1 MQGFCSF
8 DQLEQSF
15 QHKLNEKKHQQASEQ
30 LHQQA
35 KSDLQ
40 HRLENFCTRLEQ
52 LKAAY
57 EQNGLLDDDYETLK
71 IRLGQYRHQ
80 LKFDL
85 DELVHRLVELRQS
98 GSAQSLTLIDAKCGS
113 VLDPIEQLIE
123 DRRQQQVQELAELTL
138 NRQQREALQQQ
149 RQTKQA
155 ELMQLIAEQE
165 NFFEAS
171 LLAIDVYT
179 AMPDLKAIGGLET
192 VVDALLTKINACN
205 QSDKLINL
213 VGTPQQKLS
222 QMYRKALEFRNGG
235 SLSMPDRSGKPKKPN
250 RSRPTDTLS
259 TPDPYADL
267 KGKVVIFG
275 GHTATKNQVKE
286 RLSNV
291 TLVWCTLEEG
301 ERATQQAA
309 AQIATAD
316 LVILLTDDAKHKTTN
331 IAETAAKR
339 YGKKPIRFHREGQRS
354 LVSYI
359 ALHLKFKT

>member
-8 DQLEQSF
+8 DQLEQAF
-15 QHKLNEKKHQQASEQ
+15 QHKLNEKQHQQASEQ

-85 DELVHRLVELRQS
+85 DDLVRRLVEIRQS
-98 GSAQSLTLIDAKCGS
+98 DSVQSLTMIDGEFGS
-113 VLDPIEQLIE
+113 VLDPVEQLIE
-123 DRRQQQVQELAELTL
+123 DRRQQQAQELAELNL

-192 VVDALLTKINACN
+192 VVDALLAKINACN
-205 QSDKLINL
+205 QAEKIINL

-235 SLSMPDRSGKPKKPN
+235 SLSMPERSGKPKKPN
-250 RSRPTDTLS
+250 RSRPEAPSD
-259 TPDPYADL
+259 PDPYADL

-301 ERATQQAA
+301 ERSAQQAA
-309 AQIATAD
+309 AQIATAN

-339 YGKKPIRFHREGQRS
+339 YGKKPVRFHREGQRS